1 MTEFSALKYVY
12 YNPEAAFTT
21 ASDARAFYLSNSN
34 SVPFLDDGILA
45 ASNVDAL
52 AYMSLNGLMRYD
64 VTSLN
69 RAIGSAMRSNGI
81 RQSDLDAVDFYLP
94 NVLATCRLVE
104 SNILELFDFK
114 DKDAYLLPFSNLQRF
129 TPSNVSSG
137 DKLRIVVDDNA
148 SIIKSALA
156 SFTSNT
162 LVFESSLVTNFPTTS
177 NTVYTV
183 YGIRAYDPDR
193 LGDILFLREFNE
205 VPDFW
210 DATKA
215 PTVSF
220 EAFNTTLY
228 GSLYPESLFSSA
240 RQAYLES
247 LAYGRLL
254 EADDI
259 AVRTSQTVLLYNNLV
274 VQKDAGFC
282 NDVTVWGNAG
292 IGTDAF
298 PERLTVYS
306 GNLGIVAA
314 APGSNGEELGYLSF
328 GALEGASNWQASRW
342 VGVAGFPGDSNSNKG
357 GAILYVNPGSN
368 DAADALAIA
377 VGHDRR
383 AYFAGALGVVTS
395 NPQERIHVLS
405 DPTSFQSSTVFLQDL
420 FASNEDPPTAYL
432 KLRADAY
439 TGPDLSWAAGLYAAD
454 SNFRIGALS
463 ESNVALSLKPDG
475 RVSVGAPAAGEPD
488 DDPSTGALRVY
499 GSARFEGD
507 VDAGQQVLADPG
519 DSASAPGHSWKG
531 HSDTGMFLG
540 ESNAVGIAVASTQRM
555 LLRQDGIVD
564 IFSDVHLAGDLI
576 FAGSNRM
583 LQADTVEARN
593 QFWGSSND
601 AAQVPSYSW
610 PGAYA
615 STGMFLADEDQTRC
629 NLAFSTAG
637 VERMRIQDGEG
648 YVGIGTTAATHRLH
662 LYSSNPS
669 DYRTAGILLQN
680 AASGGVGIALQS
692 APTQGSNWTIGM
704 DGLDLRLRIGYGSGA
719 PLMVLDAEHLQV
731 TESILATSSGSNAP
745 GYSFAE
751 RPDVGMYLLPG
762 TSNLSFSTAGR
773 ERLRIQGDTGRVTV
787 HEDLYV
793 AKNLFVM
800 GQTTEVQTETLLIKD
815 NLLVINSTLTSND
828 PPLPPNFVSGLE
840 INRGYPDSNYFL
852 VFAEEGEVFKIG
864 LSNQLQTV
872 ATREDAVADKAIL
885 FFDASNARLTF
896 RSNVVIDEGSR
907 MGVGTSSADTHR
919 LHVEGDGTS
928 YADAGILVRATD
940 PSGEAGIAFQAP
952 RLPGARAWV
961 IGMGGSGGS
970 CNLKI
975 GMGLSNAF
983 PQQTLLELTS
993 TGKLGIGTVPQE
1005 TLHTNG
1011 NMVTTGFASFSS
1023 NVSIASTLFCSN
1035 DIVFQ
1040 AFDNTFAVSYT
1051 SNLLD
1056 MGGKIS
1062 IDVGSSVVSVLDDL
1076 YVPKSITT
1084 TNIHYLSDRRMKKNI
1099 RETESAADL
1108 ETLEALP
1115 IVTFEYVDGDAF
1127 GSDVHKGVVAQD
1139 LPTDLTTETTDVIP
1153 CIMAD
1158 ATWFPEYKTLLF
1170 SARLEEGLEVGD
1182 ILAVR
1187 RKQDRGTVLRLRVAS
1202 KGVEASQ
1209 GGDGLKT
1216 LLCVTQDS
1224 SGRAV
1229 EGPAEE
1235 VFVVGKMGPCRTVKY
1250 DALLMTSV
1258 NAIKALT
1265 ARVRQLE
1272 AMLNARASSEFWQSF
1287 SSRARDSVPRGPF
1300 CAST

>member
-1 MTEFSALKYVY
+1 MTGFSAVKYVY
-12 YNPEAAFTT
+12 HNPEAAFTT
-21 ASDARAFYLSNSN
+21 ASEARAYHQANSN
-34 SVPFLDDGILA
+34 SLPFLDDGVLA

-52 AYMSLNGLMRYD
+52 AYMALNGSLMRYD

-69 RAIGSAMRSNGI
+69 RAIGSAMLSNGV

-94 NVLATCRLVE
+94 NVLATCRLIE
-104 SNILELFDFK
+104 SNVLELYDFQ
-114 DKDAYLLPFSNLQRF
+114 DKDSYLLPFSNLQRF
-129 TPSNVSSG
+129 TASNVSSG
-137 DKLRIVVDDNA
+137 DFLRIVVDDNA
-148 SIIKSALA
+148 SIIKSELA
-156 SFTSNT
+156 SFTSNA
-162 LVFESSLVTNFPTTS
+162 LVFASPLVTNFPTTS
-177 NTVYTV
+177 NTLYTV

-193 LGDILFLREFNE
+193 LGDILFLREFYGTPE
-205 VPDFW
+205 FW

-247 LAYGRLL
+247 LAYGRAL

-259 AVRTSQTVLLYNNLV
+259 AVRNAPTVLLYNNLV

-282 NDVTVWGNAG
+282 NDVSVWGNLG
-292 IGTDAF
+292 VGTGAF

-306 GNLGIVAA
+306 GNVGIVAP
-314 APGSNGEELGYLSF
+314 APGSNGQELGHLSF
-328 GALEGASNWQASRW
+328 GARKGASNWQASRW
-342 VGVAGFPGDSNSNKG
+342 VGSASSNDRG
-357 GAILYVNPGSN
+357 GAILYVNAGSN
-368 DAADALAIA
+368 DAAEALAVA
-377 VGHDRR
+377 VGPDRR
-383 AYFAGALGVVTS
+383 AFFAGALGVGAS
-395 NPQERIHVLS
+395 DPLERVHVLS
-405 DPTSFQSSTVFLQDL
+405 DPEASATLFLQDAT
-420 FASNEDPPTAYL
+420 ASGGAPPSAYL

-439 TGPDLSWAAGLYAAD
+439 TGADLSWVAGLYQAD
-454 SNFRIGALS
+454 SNFRVGTLS
-463 ESNVALSLKPDG
+463 QSNVALTLTPDG
-475 RVSVGAPAAGEPD
+475 RVSVGAPAAGEPPD
-488 DDPSTGALRVY
+488 DDPSSALRVY
-499 GSARFEGD
+499 GVARFEGD
-507 VDAGQQVLADPG
+507 VDVGQQVLVDPG
-519 DSASAPGHSWKG
+519 DSAAAPGHAWKG
-531 HSDTGMFLG
+531 HSDAGMFLG
-540 ESNAVGIAVASTQRM
+540 ESNAVGLSVAGEPRM
-555 LLRQDGIVD
+555 LLRQDGI
-564 IFSDVHLAGDLI
+564 IDVTADLHLAGDLI
-576 FAGSNRM
+576 FMGSNRL

-593 QFWGSSND
+593 QFWGSSQD
-601 AAQVPSYSW
+601 GAQVPSYSW
-610 PGAYA
+610 SGAFS
-615 STGMFLADEDQTRC
+615 STGVFLADEGQTRC
-629 NLAFSTAG
+629 NVAFSTAG
-637 VERMRIQDGEG
+637 VERVRIQDGEG

-662 LYSSNPS
+662 LFSSNASS

-680 AASGGVGIALQS
+680 AAPGGGQVGIALQS
-692 APTQGSNWTIGM
+692 APTQGSNWTMTM
-704 DGLDLRLRIGYGSGA
+704 DGLDRRMRIGYGGSS
-719 PLMVLDAEHLQV
+719 LMVLDPEHLEV
-731 TESILATSSGSNAP
+731 RESILARSSASNAP

-773 ERLRIQGDTGRVTV
+773 ERLRIQGDTGMVTV

-793 AKNLFVM
+793 TKNLFVA
-800 GQTTEVQTETLLIKD
+800 GSTTEIQTETVLIKD

-852 VFAEEGEVFKIG
+852 VFAEQGEVFKIG

-896 RSNVVIDEGSR
+896 RSNVVIDDGSR
-907 MGVGTSSADTHR
+907 MGVGTSTADTHR
-919 LHVEGDGTS
+919 LHVVGDGGVS

-940 PSGEAGIAFQAP
+940 PLGEAGIAFQAP
-952 RLPGARAWV
+952 RLPGSRAWV
-961 IGMGGSGGS
+961 IGMGGMN

-975 GMGLSNAF
+975 GTGLSNAF
-983 PQQTLLELTS
+983 PQQALLELTS
-993 TGKLGIGTVPQE
+993 TGMLGIGTVPQE

-1011 NMVTTGFASFSS
+1011 NMVTTGFAAFSS

-1056 MGGKIS
+1056 MGGKIN
-1062 IDVGSSVVSVLDDL
+1062 IDVGAAVVSVLDDL

-1099 RETESAADL
+1099 RETESEADL
-1108 ETLEALP
+1108 RTIEALP
-1115 IVTFEYVDGDAF
+1115 IVTFEYIDGDAF
-1127 GSDVHKGVVAQD
+1127 GSNVHKGVVAQD
-1139 LPTDLTTETTDVIP
+1139 LPTDLTTETTDVVP

-1158 ATWFPEYKTLLF
+1158 ATWSPEYKTLAF
-1170 SARLEEGLEVGD
+1170 AGRLEEGLEIGD
-1182 ILAVR
+1182 VLAVR
-1187 RKQDRGTVLRLRVAS
+1187 RKNGGAVLRLRATS
-1202 KGVEASQ
+1202 KSVEASQ
-1209 GGDGLKT
+1209 GLGLRT
-1216 LLCVTQDS
+1216 ILCVAQES
-1224 SGRAV
+1224 SGRAI
-1229 EGPAEE
+1229 EGLSEE

-1272 AMLNARASSEFWQSF
+1272 GMLQAVSARAGNE
-1287 SSRARDSVPRGPF
+1287 P
-1300 CAST
+1300 